1 MSLEIENNIP
11 LVSIC
16 CLTYNHEPYIKQAL
30 DSFLMQQTNF
40 AFEIVIHDD
49 ASTDNTAKIIE
60 EYTQKYPEIFK
71 PLLQTENQ
79 RSKFGGGMN
88 PRFNFP
94 RARGKY
100 IAICEGDDYW
110 TDSLKLQKQVD
121 FLEENKAY
129 GICWTK
135 FNKIDDSDNIIE
147 EFIPKFQES
156 LDEINLANFF
166 NPYRTWTLT
175 TMFRSKL
182 IDCKTINTFNFAK
195 DNTIYFM
202 ALSKS
207 KGKILN
213 FNSANYRIHEKG
225 VWSSNGNL
233 KNNINN
239 YFHFNEIKIKIV
251 NHNSI
256 RKFLLLNLEQIYS
269 GLIGKNNCKTN
280 DIVYYFDFVIPILTK
295 LSLKKKITFFKWFIL
310 KITLY
315 R

>member
-88 PRFNFP
+88 PRFNYP

-110 TDSLKLQKQVD
+110 TDPNKLQRQVD
-121 FLEENKAY
+121 FLESNFEYALVAEETEVVDSSENSM
-129 GICWTK
+129 GL
-135 FNKIDDSDNIIE
+135 FSNFFGVSLPNKDITIE
-147 EFIPKFQES
+147 ELILQRRFATGSVLFRRYENFDFLKCQGDTPTWCYLSTFGKIIRLPNISSVYRRHETGVTATPTVKWYLKMQEWNNFLKKNYPQVSKKIFQERWEKES
-156 LDEINLANFF
+156 YGALD
-166 NPYRTWTLT
+166 
-175 TMFRSKL
+175 
-182 IDCKTINTFNFAK
+182 
-195 DNTIYFM
+195 
-202 ALSKS
+202 
-207 KGKILN
+207 
-213 FNSANYRIHEKG
+213 
-225 VWSSNGNL
+225 
-233 KNNINN
+233 
-239 YFHFNEIKIKIV
+239 
-251 NHNSI
+251 
-256 RKFLLLNLEQIYS
+256 
-269 GLIGKNNCKTN
+269 
-280 DIVYYFDFVIPILTK
+280 K
-295 LSLKKKITFFKWFIL
+295 LSVKKNFSFFIKVIFSCFLMSPKKAMNYLYKRFLKK
-310 KITLY
+310 
-315 R
+315 